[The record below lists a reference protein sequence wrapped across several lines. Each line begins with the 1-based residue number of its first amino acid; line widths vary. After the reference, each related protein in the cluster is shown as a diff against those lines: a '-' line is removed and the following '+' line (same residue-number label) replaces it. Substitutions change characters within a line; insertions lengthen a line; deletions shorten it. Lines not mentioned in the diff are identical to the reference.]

1 MNKINQKKIYIMNLY
16 APIPNTKFIYKDNP
30 NRKEIIK
37 AFVKENQMYK
47 IGTILVKQVKRN
59 EFHEIITDIP
69 IPIYKIEDDTIID
82 EYNYSHNYHREK
94 PTESAMFGIA
104 KEKKEYEINKILGL
118 RKEKKVYEKIS
129 LKEANS
135 EEFKEY
141 VLNNDP
147 KTYLKGI
154 KEIYKQAEK
163 NLRSTNF
170 IKEKK
175 KRYH

>member
-1 MNKINQKKIYIMNLY
+1 MRKINTKKIYKMNIY
-16 APIPNTKFIYKDNP
+16 APIPNLDFTYEGNI
-30 NRKEIIK
+30 NRKEIMKTFMNQNKMYIITTML
-37 AFVKENQMYK
+37 VKE
-47 IGTILVKQVKRN
+47 VKRN

-69 IPIYKIEDDTIID
+69 IPIYKIEDDTVID

-94 PTESAMFGIA
+94 PTESAMFGIV